1 MDGGGQADAA
11 GELTYA
17 GTHGLYRKAGWTGV
31 LPLPAG
37 TKWPPPE
44 GFTGWHGADPS
55 GADSQAWIDDFPE
68 YRNTSQLALRM
79 GPTVI
84 GIDVDH
90 YGEKRGADTMREAMR
105 RWGPLPVGAHSSA
118 RGDGAAGIFFYRV
131 PKGTTLKTRIAFPE
145 LGLGHIEIIQ
155 RHHRYAC
162 TWPSV
167 HPETGERYQWY
178 GLPSGILVPELSSS
192 QMVPALPQ
200 GWLEGLAGA
209 DDPGVSAADP
219 ATVAEFAKRY
229 ATGTE
234 PAALR
239 GVLATWEREAATSSR
254 HDAMMS
260 ATCMAAREAR
270 MGRYAAADARAQ
282 LRQAFTQA
290 LAEAKP
296 GQRLAGPDVARREFD
311 SMWAWGVSA
320 ALKESE
326 AELVE
331 RRDRARA
338 GTSAD
343 PMARPSADN
352 FWEDEGE
359 RPRPPGVAPGGAED
373 AGGSADDGQAEPEQ
387 TRSSWAPVDLGP
399 ILRGEVVPAQASIGI
414 ARSDGVRLLYPGKEH
429 AVAGEMEA
437 GKSWLALQCCVA
449 ELSEGRHVLYIH
461 FEEDDPTDTVTRL
474 LLLGVEPHVVAEL
487 FHFVAPAYGAT
498 PDVIH
503 ALRELR
509 PSLVVLD
516 GQNDAMT
523 LHGHGI
529 NDPDGPSTFRRVL
542 VRPFTADGAAVLS
555 TDHVAKAT
563 AGVATTQ
570 MGSVMKGNGLTGTL
584 ITLENSEAFGKGRRG
599 SSRVYVTKDRPA
611 QVRQYGQPTEIPRKF
626 FMGMLVVDATVKSDE
641 RVDLA
646 FYAPADDASP
656 SPFDLVTEWHSVL
669 DDGAVLPQE
678 IAALAG
684 AGNAAARD
692 IFRIVRWVDDP
703 DGLTL
708 AQVQR
713 ALDEGPRQHSKSS
726 VLRGWALLQEDG
738 VNALVLGGAPA
749 RRRVHDRFQK
759 ASGVSAGQELTP
771 S

>member
-1 MDGGGQADAA
+1 
-11 GELTYA
+11 
-17 GTHGLYRKAGWTGV
+17 
-31 LPLPAG
+31 
-37 TKWPPPE
+37 
-44 GFTGWHGADPS
+44 
-55 GADSQAWIDDFPE
+55 
-68 YRNTSQLALRM
+68 
-79 GPTVI
+79 
-84 GIDVDH
+84 
-90 YGEKRGADTMREAMR
+90 
-105 RWGPLPVGAHSSA
+105 
-118 RGDGAAGIFFYRV
+118 
-131 PKGTTLKTRIAFPE
+131 
-145 LGLGHIEIIQ
+145 
-155 RHHRYAC
+155 
-162 TWPSV
+162 
-167 HPETGERYQWY
+167 
-178 GLPSGILVPELSSS
+178 
-192 QMVPALPQ
+192 
-200 GWLEGLAGA
+200 
-209 DDPGVSAADP
+209 
-219 ATVAEFAKRY
+219 
-229 ATGTE
+229 
-234 PAALR
+234 
-239 GVLATWEREAATSSR
+239 
-254 HDAMMS
+254 
-260 ATCMAAREAR
+260 

-326 AELVE
+326 SELVE

-338 GTSAD
+338 GTAAD

-359 RPRPPGVAPGGAED
+359 RPRPPGVAPGGSEV

-611 QVRQYGQPTEIPRKF
+611 QVRQHGQPTEIPRKF